1 MDQTLPPK
9 ASDTEETDGLPLP
22 RRIWAVV
29 AISFALCMSVLDINI
44 VNIVLPTLSP
54 KNWYVQVSNCTTDI
68 GS

>member
-44 VNIVLPTLSP
+44 VNIE
-54 KNWYVQVSNCTTDI
+54 I
-68 GS
+68 GRAHV

>member
-44 VNIVLPTLSP
+44 VNIVLPLFHTTSMYLLPLSH
-54 KNWYVQVSNCTTDI
+54 
-68 GS
+68 GL